1 MIKKGII
8 LAGGSGTRLSPLT
21 KAVNKQLLPI
31 HDKPMIFYPLS
42 VMMLANIRNI
52 LIIVNPGQ
60 IENFKNLLGDGSR
73 FGVKINY
80 KIQLKP
86 KGLPDA
92 FNLGKKF
99 IGNDSV
105 ALILGDNFF
114 YGQSLTQKLEKSSKH
129 KKGATVFLKEVT
141 EPENFGVA
149 KIYKNKIERIV
160 EKPKNFISKNA
171 ITGLYFFDKNV
182 SKYAAKLRPSKR
194 GELEITDLLNQYKK
208 IKKLKFELI
217 GRGAIW
223 SDAGK
228 IEDLSNISNYVRSIE
243 KVQRIKIACLEEIAL
258 SKKWITKKNI
268 LQNLKF
274 YGNNEYSNY
283 LKKLY
288 FEKKINLNNRFI
300 RFYR

>member
-52 LIIVNPGQ
+52 LLIVNPGQ
-60 IENFKNLLGDGSR
+60 IDNFKSLLGDGSKY
-73 FGVKINY
+73 GIKIIY

-86 KGLPDA
+86 RGLPDA
-92 FNLGKKF
+92 FNLGKSF
-99 IGNDSV
+99 IGSDNV

-129 KKGATVFLKEVT
+129 KTGATIFLKEVT
-141 EPENFGVA
+141 EPENYGVA
-149 KIYKNKIERIV
+149 KIKKNKIHKIV
-160 EKPKNFISKNA
+160 EKPKKFISKNA
-171 ITGLYFFDKNV
+171 ITGLYFFDKHV
-182 SKYAAKLRPSKR
+182 SKYASKLKPSKR
-194 GELEITDLLNQYKK
+194 GELEITDLIKEYKK
-208 IKKLKFELI
+208 TKKLNFELI

-228 IEDLSNISNYVRSIE
+228 IEDLTNVSNYVRSIE
-243 KVQRIKIACLEEIAL
+243 KVQGIKIACLEEIAL
-258 SKKWITKKNI
+258 SKKLITKKNI
-268 LQNLKF
+268 IQNLKF

-283 LKKLY
+283 LRKL
-288 FEKKINLNNRFI
+288 
-300 RFYR
+300 